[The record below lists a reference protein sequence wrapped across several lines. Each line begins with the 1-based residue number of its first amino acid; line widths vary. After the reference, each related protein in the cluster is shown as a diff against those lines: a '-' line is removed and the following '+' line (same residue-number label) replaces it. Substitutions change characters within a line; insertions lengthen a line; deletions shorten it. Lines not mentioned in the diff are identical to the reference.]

1 MEPGKRAIVL
11 AAVIAYI
18 HSKKRREKN
27 LVATPGYPVRAWR
40 LARLLDT
47 AEEDVTCQG

>member
-1 MEPGKRAIVL
+1 MEPGKRAVVL

-18 HSKKRREKN
+18 HSRRRREKSRA
-27 LVATPGYPVRAWR
+27 ATPGYPVRAWR
-40 LARLLDT
+40 LARLLDA